1 MSTLDTGY
9 NDDPVCAAIHA
20 AEEVRD
26 PLEGIVER
34 TGTNPGAA
42 FAPEVLERLAALK
55 RHDRAAF
62 EAVRAQLK
70 NAGCRVTALDDA
82 VSKESAEA
90 GGRSPKQADI
100 LIGLAQTAELF
111 RTPDGTGFADLDI
124 NGHRETWPIRAKG
137 FRRWLARRFFEDTG
151 GAPSSEALQSALNV
165 IEAKAHFDAPERQV
179 HVRVGGLDGRL
190 YLDLGD
196 ETWRAVEIDAH
207 RLACHRSA
215 RSLPSRIRHE
225 APAGP
230 VARRLN
236 RDLAIVPQRPDRR
249 RFRSGGL
256 VDVGLSPRSRSLS
269 GDRPLWR
276 AGFGEVH
283 LFGNPADAA

>member
-124 NGHRETWPIRAKG
+124 NSTVKPGRSAPRVSGAGLRAVSS
-137 FRRWLARRFFEDTG
+137 RRRAARR
-151 GAPSSEALQSALNV
+151 
-165 IEAKAHFDAPERQV
+165 
-179 HVRVGGLDGRL
+179 VRKL
-190 YLDLGD
+190 
-196 ETWRAVEIDAH
+196 
-207 RLACHRSA
+207 CN
-215 RSLPSRIRHE
+215 
-225 APAGP
+225 
-230 VARRLN
+230 RR
-236 RDLAIVPQRPDRR
+236 
-249 RFRSGGL
+249 
-256 VDVGLSPRSRSLS
+256 
-269 GDRPLWR
+269 
-276 AGFGEVH
+276 
-283 LFGNPADAA
+283 